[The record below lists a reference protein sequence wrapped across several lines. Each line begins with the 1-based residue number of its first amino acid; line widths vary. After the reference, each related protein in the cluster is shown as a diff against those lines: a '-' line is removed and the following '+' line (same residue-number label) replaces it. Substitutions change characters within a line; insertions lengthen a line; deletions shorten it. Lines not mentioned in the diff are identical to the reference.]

1 MASRA
6 ADSIPFNFGPAAAG
20 EEIVF
25 GARRPGYPL
34 SRAGRQPVEDWIA
47 FMLARG
53 IRRVVCLLDA
63 ELSGYDDLL
72 GDYRR
77 AFGPQRVCHAPIPD
91 FRLADPP
98 TLLDVILPFLD
109 QADAR
114 GEKTVVHCAGG
125 SGRTG
130 HVLAAW
136 LVHGR
141 GYAAQA
147 ALAAVRHAPGVRR
160 NPCEAVDDDQAL
172 ARLAALLAAAARPG

>member
-6 ADSIPFNFGPAAAG
+6 ADSNRYNFGPAAAG

-25 GARRPGYPL
+25 GARRPDIPSPR
-34 SRAGRQPVEDWIA
+34 SRRRPVDAWIA
-47 FMLARG
+47 FMLGRG
-53 IRRVVCLLDA
+53 MRRVVCLLDD
-63 ELSGYDDLL
+63 ELSDYDDLL
-72 GDYRR
+72 GDYQR
-77 AFGPQRVCHAPIPD
+77 AFGPPRVRHAPIPD

-98 TLLDVILPFLD
+98 MLLDVILPFLD

-141 GYAAQA
+141 GYTAQA
-147 ALAAVRHAPGVRR
+147 ALAAVRSAPGVRR
-160 NPCEAVDDDQAL
+160 NPCEAVDDDQAR